1 MTDFDKLTQ
10 IRWQPKAWTWVDPLK
25 DIKASTEA
33 INAGIKTASEVVAEQ
48 GGDIEDVYDQL
59 AYEQQLAKDK
69 GLNLS
74 INNEVKANETNQNG

>member
-1 MTDFDKLTQ
+1 M
-10 IRWQPKAWTWVDPLK
+10 
-25 DIKASTEA
+25 
-33 INAGIKTASEVVAEQ
+33 VAEQ